1 MDMSNQL
8 SSILAIASSLSVSIV
23 PTFDLV
29 ATLISNMLEEK
40 LPSEESTADN
50 EVLLS
55 TLERQSKIIR
65 ELAISRRIDTAEKV
79 TIEEFY
85 EGKGEGNVG
94 VHASNASLNVGLSG
108 SGERVTKRIY
118 TFEGW
123 RDGGLKGIDEQILAL
138 MKENA
143 SELAQEKVTVE
154 EQE

>member
-8 SSILAIASSLSVSIV
+8 SSILAIASSLSVSMV

-29 ATLISNMLEEK
+29 ATIISNMLEK
-40 LPSEESTADN
+40 KWPSEESTADN
-50 EVLLS
+50 EALLS

-65 ELAISRRIDTAEKV
+65 ELAISRPIDTAEKV

-85 EGKGEGNVG
+85 EGKGEGNIG
-94 VHASNASLNVGLSG
+94 VQASNASLNVGLSG

-123 RDGGLKGIDEQILAL
+123 RDGGLKGIDEQIVAL